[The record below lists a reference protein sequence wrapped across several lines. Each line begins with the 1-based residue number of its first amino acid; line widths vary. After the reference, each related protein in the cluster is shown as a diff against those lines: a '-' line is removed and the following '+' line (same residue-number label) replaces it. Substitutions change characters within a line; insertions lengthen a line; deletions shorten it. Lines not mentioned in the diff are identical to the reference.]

1 MSGLIFS
8 MEGSARRDARTYPQR
23 LQKEHAVIDLESLEP
38 PTDADGRPLVPPSEV
53 VFPQIHEFF
62 LERRWSPKPLMR
74 LANAKEA
81 RKRWGDEPWRQFLQG
96 SAADPGAVI
105 TAKHNYEREQLA
117 CSFHRKVVDFF
128 HLHLSCDRKACRRA
142 HACATTD
149 IDCYYVVQ
157 PYLKKVYYP
166 GLRPLMREEL
176 ARREAL
182 GAGPDPNEAV
192 APPSPARRRRR

>member
-1 MSGLIFS
+1 MGGRALAAVFARQRCRSGC
-8 MEGSARRDARTYPQR
+8 
-23 LQKEHAVIDLESLEP
+23 
-38 PTDADGRPLVPPSEV
+38 
-53 VFPQIHEFF
+53 
-62 LERRWSPKPLMR
+62 
-74 LANAKEA
+74 
-81 RKRWGDEPWRQFLQG
+81 GDHRQ
-96 SAADPGAVI
+96 
-105 TAKHNYEREQLA
+105 THNEREQLA

-182 GAGPDPNEAV
+182 GAGPDPDEAV